1 MRWLD
6 KLKIGLGKTRSALL
20 NQTQVLIEKSRGID
34 AEFWEGLEEL
44 LVQADLGVSVV
55 NELIEELRSQRLN
68 KDEVLPALKLKLKE
82 VLTQPQ
88 VELVSPRL
96 DVYLIVGVNGTGKT
110 TAVAKLAKW
119 LHSRGKEV
127 ILVAADTF
135 RAAAIDQLV
144 QLGERIGCW
153 VVKQERGA
161 DAAAVVFDA
170 LKAALK
176 RGVSGVVVDT
186 AGRLHTRGDLMEEL
200 KKVKRVAEKAASSAR
215 LVTLLVIDAT
225 FGQNALAQAKI
236 FQESLKIDGVVLT
249 KIDGTAKGGSVA
261 AISRQLGLP
270 IWFLSFGEDLD
281 DFKEFEAEEFV
292 EALLS

>member
-1 MRWLD
+1 MKWLE
-6 KLKIGLGKTRSALL
+6 KLKVGLGKTRSVLL

-34 AEFWEGLEEL
+34 AEFWEALEEL

-55 NELIEELRSQRLN
+55 SELIEELRRQKPK

-82 VLTQPQ
+82 ILTQPQ
-88 VELVSPRL
+88 VELVSPQL
-96 DVYLIVGVNGTGKT
+96 DVYLMVGVNGTGKT

-119 LHSRGKEV
+119 LRSKGKQV

-135 RAAAIDQLV
+135 RAAAIDQLA
-144 QLGERIGCW
+144 QLGEEVGCQ

-170 LKAALK
+170 LKASLS
-176 RGVSGVVVDT
+176 RGVEGVVVDT

-200 KKVKRVAEKAASSAR
+200 KKIKRVAEKAAPSTR
-215 LVTLLVIDAT
+215 IINLLVIDAT
-225 FGQNALAQAKI
+225 FGQNALAQAKV
-236 FQESLKIDGVVLT
+236 FQDSLKIDGIVLT

-261 AISRQLGLP
+261 AISRQLNLP
-270 IWFLSFGEDLD
+270 IWFLSFGESLD
-281 DFKEFEAEEFV
+281 DFKEFVADEFV

>member
-1 MRWLD
+1 LKWLE
-6 KLKIGLGKTRSALL
+6 KLKVGLGKTRSVLL

-34 AEFWEGLEEL
+34 AEFWEALEEL

-55 NELIEELRSQRLN
+55 SELIEELRRQKPK

-82 VLTQPQ
+82 ILTQPQ
-88 VELVSPRL
+88 VELVSPQL
-96 DVYLIVGVNGTGKT
+96 DVYLMVGVNGTGKT

-119 LHSRGKEV
+119 LRSKGKQV

-135 RAAAIDQLV
+135 RAAAIDQLA
-144 QLGERIGCW
+144 QLGEEVGCQ

-170 LKAALK
+170 LKASLS
-176 RGVSGVVVDT
+176 RGVEGVVVDT

-200 KKVKRVAEKAASSAR
+200 KKIKRVAEKAAPSTR
-215 LVTLLVIDAT
+215 IINLLVIDAT
-225 FGQNALAQAKI
+225 FGQNALAQAKV
-236 FQESLKIDGVVLT
+236 FQDSLKIDGIVLT

-261 AISRQLGLP
+261 AISRQLNLP
-270 IWFLSFGEDLD
+270 IWFLSFGESLD
-281 DFKEFEAEEFV
+281 DFKEFVADEFV